1 MCTMQDAGTM
11 NNILPTA
18 ILFDLDDTI
27 LVTNV
32 MADQIW
38 EEVCKSFAKRLKPL
52 DPNTLLD
59 AIREQREWYW
69 KDPHRHRLGRLRVS
83 NARLDIVSGVFKRL
97 GIQNLALAQQ
107 MADSHLTLSNNAMH
121 PSKGSLE
128 TLQLLK
134 DKGVRL
140 SLVTNGSKETQRHKI
155 NRFGLEPFFDC
166 ILVEGEFGIGKPDE
180 RVYRHVL
187 KQLNAQPKDTWM
199 VGDNLEWEVIVPQ
212 RLGILGIWIDLFGK
226 GLPPYSTAKPDR
238 IIESLPERL
247 S

>member
-1 MCTMQDAGTM
+1 MNVHNAGTM
-11 NNILPTA
+11 NNILPKA

-38 EEVCKSFAKRLKPL
+38 KEVCESFAKRLTPINH
-52 DPNTLLD
+52 NTLLN

-69 KDPHRHRLGRLRVS
+69 KDPHRHRLGRLRLS

-97 GIQNLALAQQ
+97 GIQDLALTQE
-107 MADSHLTLSNNAMH
+107 MADSHLTLSNHAMH

-128 TLQLLK
+128 TLQRLK
-134 DKGVRL
+134 DKDVRL
-140 SLVTNGSKETQRHKI
+140 SLVTNGSQETQRHKI
-155 NRFGLEPFFDC
+155 NRFGLEAFFDC

-180 RVYRHVL
+180 RVYRHAL
-187 KQLNAQPKDTWM
+187 KQLDSQPKDAWM
-199 VGDNLEWEVIVPQ
+199 VGDNLEWEVIAPQ
-212 RLGILGIWIDLFGK
+212 KLGISGIWIDLSGK

-238 IIESLPERL
+238 IIESLPELL